1 MKRLF
6 LILSVMA
13 STALAIAGDYIY
25 LTLRTANGGE
35 TPLVVDNRRLTVS
48 NGQLVAT
55 NSDGSVTF
63 PLSELRVMYFSNDA
77 SGISTDIV
85 SMPNDG
91 AVEVYTTSGVLVG
104 SYASL
109 TEAKATMK
117 RGIYVIKTNDKTF
130 KIVLQ

>member
-1 MKRLF
+1 
-6 LILSVMA
+6 MA

-35 TPLVVDNRRLTVS
+35 TPLVVDKLRLTVS

>member
-25 LTLRTANGGE
+25 LTLRTANGRE
-35 TPLVVDNRRLTVS
+35 TPLVVDKLRLTVS